1 MESFNNKKHI
11 LYHNETVFREQCTKC
26 SNKVAL
32 FRCAKHNTSV
42 DYLHTMVR
50 AHAYQF
56 SERTVAISIDY
67 VDHLKCNLSSDCD
80 TAFCGWCRDT
90 VRQRQVTHSWQL
102 IKCPRRECEPWL
114 HTLKRNLRNI
124 VNSHRAQLGNEL
136 NIDPN
141 KLPGKKHGCKRK
153 RRFSEIVDEQPEN
166 AIEALKRSARP
177 PPTP

>member
-1 MESFNNKKHI
+1 
-11 LYHNETVFREQCTKC
+11 
-26 SNKVAL
+26 
-32 FRCAKHNTSV
+32 
-42 DYLHTMVR
+42 MVR

-166 AIEALKRSARP
+166 AIEALKRSARQP
-177 PPTP
+177 LTP